1 MTMDRDPETAA
12 TLTEVLNRRAALAPA
27 QPYFHLYGDT
37 VTYDGLW
44 TQSARYAAA
53 LARAGVAPGD
63 KVCLVY
69 PTCAEFFFT
78 FFGALRLGA
87 VPVPLYPTLGIEA
100 TAGIFRDSDAVA
112 VATIG
117 WFRRNVDASV
127 AQAPNIRMV
136 LEPAELESEPPM
148 TRFPTADPQDLAF
161 IQYTSGSTGHPRG
174 VMLTHENVVS
184 TCRFMAEAAGLSAE
198 DRVVSWLP
206 LYHDMGLIGCSFT
219 PPLKGTPLW
228 LLPPDLRNP
237 RQWLELVTKVR
248 ATFTVSPDFGYR
260 NCVRN
265 VSDMVGLDLSSL
277 RAALSGAEPVRP
289 STIRAFEAHF
299 GIKDVI
305 APCYG
310 LAEATLAVA
319 IWPFGTP
326 IRLDPTGRFVSVGR
340 PCRGVEVKIVP
351 PADETGETEP
361 LTTSNRPP
369 TLQASLA
376 APATTIQASH
386 DALPPNTIG
395 EICVRSPGVMRG
407 YYNNPEATARV
418 LSPDGWL
425 RTGDLGFLD
434 GEGYLY
440 ITGRLKDVILLGGEN
455 VAPSDVEEIVDHVP
469 GVRYSAALGVDSERT
484 GTQRL
489 YVVAEVRDESPGPDV
504 QRRLVSEI
512 VRRVHE
518 GRGHRPAR
526 VLLVRSGTIP
536 KTSSGKIQR
545 SRLGEMLET
554 GALRDRL
561 LPTAGA
567 EPPGA

>member
-1 MTMDRDPETAA
+1 MTMDHDPETAT
-12 TLTEVLNRRAALAPA
+12 TLTEMLARRAALGPG

-44 TQSARYAAA
+44 AQSARYAAA

-78 FFGALRLGA
+78 FFGTLRLGA
-87 VPVPLYPTLGIEA
+87 IPVPLYPTLGIEA

-117 WFRRNVDASV
+117 WFRRTVDVSV
-127 AQAPNIRMV
+127 AQAPNVRTV
-136 LEPAELESEPPM
+136 LEPAELESEPPL
-148 TRFPTADPQDLAF
+148 TRFPPADPQDLAF

-174 VMLTHENVVS
+174 VMLTHQNVVS
-184 TCRFMAEAAGLSAE
+184 TCRFMAEAAGLTAE

-265 VSDMVGLDLSSL
+265 VSDKIGLDLSSL
-277 RAALSGAEPVRP
+277 RAALSGAEPVRS
-289 STIRAFEAHF
+289 STIRTFEEHF

-319 IWPFGTP
+319 IWPFGVP

-340 PCRGVEVKIVP
+340 PCRGVQVKIVAP
-351 PADETGETEP
+351 REDEGEPAPVTTD
-361 LTTSNRPP
+361 LTSPG
-369 TLQASLA
+369 
-376 APATTIQASH
+376 
-386 DALPPNTIG
+386 TIG
-395 EICVRSPGVMRG
+395 EICVRGPGVMRG
-407 YYNNPEATARV
+407 YYNNAEATARV

-455 VAPSDVEEIVDHVP
+455 LAPSDVEEIVDHVP

-489 YVVAEVRDESPGPDV
+489 YVVAEVRDESAGPDV
-504 QRRLVSEI
+504 QRRLVGEI

-545 SRLGEMLET
+545 SRLGEMLQT
-554 GALRDRL
+554 SALRGQL
-561 LPTAGA
+561 LPTTGV
-567 EPPGA
+567 EPPNS